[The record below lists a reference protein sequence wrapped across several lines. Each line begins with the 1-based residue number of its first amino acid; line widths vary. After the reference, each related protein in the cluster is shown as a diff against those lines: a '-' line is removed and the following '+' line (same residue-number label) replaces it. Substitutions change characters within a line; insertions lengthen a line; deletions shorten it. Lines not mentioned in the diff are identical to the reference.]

1 MIRDSNKFR
10 DVELLV
16 DDHKERQRPST
27 GNVSTARIAIFT
39 LPKPFTD
46 PHIKLIQTN
55 AIRSW
60 SALGSD
66 VDVILMGDDDG
77 IDVAAKELNV
87 RHHSSIRK
95 NQQGTPIL
103 SDAFRAAAEL
113 SAAEILI
120 YCNCDVILLKDLIS
134 SLELVQSH
142 EAFESFVA
150 FGRRVDLD
158 VTTPIDFS
166 DRSEITCLLDD
177 VEKRG
182 SLAPIVCK
190 EYFAFTRDQFR
201 DIPDFAVGRGNWD
214 NWMLASAKSIGVP
227 VIDCSAMVKAV
238 HQSHDY
244 SHVKKSRLQVY
255 VSGEEAKQ
263 NQKLAGGRNVIA
275 GSTGSWLL
283 TADGLQKKQMSWANK
298 SFWAD
303 LPRFLKMV
311 VSFPFQR

>member
-1 MIRDSNKFR
+1 MIQDSNKWQ
-10 DVELLV
+10 DAELSV
-16 DDHKERQRPST
+16 DDHKKRQSSVV
-27 GNVSTARIAIFT
+27 GNASTARIAIFT

-77 IDVAAKELNV
+77 IDVAAKELDV
-87 RHHSSIRK
+87 RHHSSIRT

-103 SDAFRAAAEL
+103 SDAFRAVAEL

-120 YCNCDVILLKDLIS
+120 YCNCDVILLKDILA

-142 EAFESFVA
+142 KAVESFVA

-166 DRSEITCLLDD
+166 DRSEITSLLDD

-182 SLAPIVCK
+182 SLAPVVCK

-201 DIPDFAVGRGNWD
+201 DIPNFAVGRGNWD

-227 VIDCSAMVKAV
+227 VIDFSAMVKAV

-263 NQKLAGGRNVIA
+263 NQKLAGGRNVID
-275 GSTGSWLL
+275 GSTGTWLL
-283 TADGLQKKQMSWANK
+283 TKEGLQKKRMSWVNK